1 MANAWFRDLARR
13 RSGLRWG
20 AWARSRRPSRVGAGV
35 GIGVRVC
42 RRARIGVR
50 QRTDAGARTF
60 VRACGQ
66 YAYGTGSN
74 GWERPRRGSRR
85 APSFDPKSTLDGAKP
100 RLLSCYNQ
108 VRQTNT
114 SLHGRLKLR
123 INVNEAGTVLR
134 VDAEEGGSANN
145 PALTSCIGDAIKALR
160 FPKPGGMAT
169 ILVPLVFRPSPPSP

>member
-1 MANAWFRDLARR
+1 MWRTHGFVIL
-13 RSGLRWG
+13 L
-20 AWARSRRPSRVGAGV
+20 VTGAG
-35 GIGVRVC
+35 C
-42 RRARIGVR
+42 
-50 QRTDAGARTF
+50 AGAPGPAPEGAPALASAPASASAGALASASP
-60 VRACGQ
+60 RAATQAPAPSSAPAGN
-66 YAYGTGSN
+66 APTGPVPT
-74 GWERPRRGSRR
+74 GGSVLVGDVV
-85 APSFDPKSTLDGAKP
+85 APPSFDPKSTLDSAKP

-134 VDAEEGGSANN
+134 VDAEEGGSAND
-145 PALTSCIGDAIKALR
+145 PALTSCVGDAIKALR